1 MQHTHASV
9 SEVQN
14 ALRPFRNPQRLTGLV
29 KAMTEKI
36 ELLDEDNRQLR
47 AAVTIYCEIIRR
59 SNNHVSTL
67 GQ

>member
-1 MQHTHASV
+1 MQHPYASV

-14 ALRPFRNPQRLTGLV
+14 APRQFRNPQRLTGLV

-47 AAVTIYCEIIRR
+47 AAVTIYREIIRR
-59 SNNHVSTL
+59 SNIHVSTA